1 MEDWHEAPFRCGA
14 KVQTLLEVKRTSRD
28 AGAVSIRRD
37 WTQLGHE
44 RSIFTAMHATEARVR
59 ATNVELVGCMPSIAA
74 RARRNVVEPRSLHRF
89 VSPEIYRHFH

>member
-37 WTQLGHE
+37 
-44 RSIFTAMHATEARVR
+44 
-59 ATNVELVGCMPSIAA
+59 
-74 RARRNVVEPRSLHRF
+74 
-89 VSPEIYRHFH
+89 